1 MKNEKC
7 VISDSSLCKWIGKD
21 CSECYINDVKKDDDA
36 EKSLEIFEVMI
47 AMLPQSF
54 DDLQAEECVFCKGE
68 KKNKREGFANINLGH
83 SEPEHKK
90 GMFFGI
96 GKKVRQRIGSL
107 MPLSI
112 SICKEC
118 RRSFRMV
125 EGIKWLSIIGF
136 VAIAIILIVIPSI
149 GTAITNASP
158 ALPYGILIAGALIGY
173 IVGKFASD
181 RYMKAKS
188 RRTVFNVFDLPVCD
202 EMERRGWFVLQD
214 DGPVTRFLF
223 SKKSKVKPLAQIRNK
238 DEK

>member
-7 VISDSSLCKWIGKD
+7 VISDSSLCKWLDKD
-21 CSECYINDVKKDDDA
+21 CEACYIKDIKKEDEA
-36 EKSLEIFEVMI
+36 EQALQIFEVM
-47 AMLPQSF
+47 MSLLPESF
-54 DDLQAEECVFCKGE
+54 DDLQSEECCFCTGE
-68 KKNKREGFANINLGH
+68 KNKRAGYANISLGH

-118 RRSFRMV
+118 RRSFRMI
-125 EGIKWLSIIGF
+125 EGIKWISIIGF
-136 VAIAIILIVIPSI
+136 MAIAIILIVAPSV
-149 GTAITNASP
+149 GNAIANVSP
-158 ALPYGILIAGALIGY
+158 ALPYGVLIAGAMIGY
-173 IVGKFASD
+173 LVGKLAANG
-181 RYMKAKS
+181 YMKAKS
-188 RRTVFNVFDLPVCD
+188 RRMVFNVFDVPVCD

-223 SKKSKVKPLAQIRNK
+223 SKKSKVKPLADIRNK